1 MPDSRNTAHSKGL
14 LGEAAAEAYLLKQ
27 GMACI
32 DRRYHSPYGEIDLI
46 MLEEQTLVFVEVK
59 ARSVQTLSQA
69 QIAVSPSKQ
78 RRIIQTALCYLNQF
92 PQYQQHLIRFDVVAI
107 SGEFIH
113 HIPNAFQGYGW

>member
-1 MPDSRNTAHSKGL
+1 
-14 LGEAAAEAYLLKQ
+14 
-27 GMACI
+27 MACI

-69 QIAVSPSKQ
+69 QFAVTPTKQ

-107 SGEFIH
+107 SGEIIH